1 MTAPKLMA
9 SFGEYKARRR
19 HRLAWKFLR
28 DNLRS
33 GSGSEPAWEVGKERK
48 HPGPYVVCGSGY
60 HASPTPW
67 EALQYAKGPMLAL
80 VEVSKTED
88 SQDDK
93 VCVASMTMLKAVNVE
108 RALHELACTYAED
121 VLPIYE
127 KDYPKDKR
135 PRKAIETKRKWLDG
149 KATDRQLAAAR
160 AAAGATAGD
169 AAWAAAVDAAW
180 AAARA
185 AAGDAARAAAWAAAR
200 AAARAKYQ
208 QWANDALTVAML

>member
-1 MTAPKLMA
+1 M
-9 SFGEYKARRR
+9 
-19 HRLAWKFLR
+19 
-28 DNLRS
+28 
-33 GSGSEPAWEVGKERK
+33 
-48 HPGPYVVCGSGY
+48 CGSGY

-67 EALQYAKGPMLAL
+67 EALQYAQGPMLAL

-88 SQDDK
+88 SQADK
-93 VCVASMTMLKAVNVE
+93 VCVASMRVLKAVNVE

-160 AAAGATAGD
+160 AAAGDAARDAAWDAARAAARAAAVDAARDAAGAAAVA
-169 AAWAAAVDAAW
+169 AAWAAAVDAPVDAAW
-180 AAARA
+180 DTAR
-185 AAGDAARAAAWAAAR
+185 DAARAAAWATAW